1 MKPNIAATILLGFLL
16 HSNTYAQ
23 QFKPSNAA
31 NVQAEKKKID
41 SLNLLKSKNEVS
53 IETTERKRN
62 NSASG
67 VKLDDLK
74 NPFDTS
80 KVKAQGTTSNKQQAT
95 QRKQQLP

>member
-1 MKPNIAATILLGFLL
+1 MKPNIAATILIGIPL
-16 HSNTYAQ
+16 HSKTYAQ
-23 QFKPSNAA
+23 QYKPANAG

-62 NSASG
+62 NSDSG
-67 VKLDDLK
+67 VRLDDLK

-80 KVKAQGTTSNKQQAT
+80 KVKTAATINSNKQQVP
-95 QRKQQLP
+95 QRKQR